1 MRIQTLE
8 LQRARRRGAA
18 SAPLLAVMLAIA
30 AACFAVACS
39 NTTADTLI
47 FGKKVAAARAARRQ
61 AEAAAS
67 ASQAAAAPTPAAAV
81 QDSSGGMNS
90 TDIAKTSAT
99 DVAPAPAKVG
109 AAEPAVVPETAAPPI
124 ASPGA
129 NVDQV
134 VASVDGEPITQ
145 RDVIDFAQAT
155 GNPIPP
161 EDFATN
167 PTAKKAVKALIGQKL
182 LESELKNYQDK
193 VDDAQVDKY
202 IAQIRADKHMSD
214 AQFRAQIQASGL
226 SYEDLRKRARVDL
239 QKAMMV
245 QQQVREKIQISNA
258 DIQAYYDAH
267 KKDFTVEKERLKLAQ
282 ILIAIPANAT
292 PQQVAEA
299 QKKANMI
306 YARAEK
312 GQDFNDLARAYSD
325 DDSKSNGGE
334 LGWFEPN
341 DVMDEI
347 LAATKNLKPGQIS
360 VVIRT
365 KHGFHIVKLED
376 HEVPGVKPLADV
388 KDEIRNILMNEQ
400 TQTRI
405 QSWIESDLVKK
416 HYVETMY

>member
-1 MRIQTLE
+1 MLE
-8 LQRARRRGAA
+8 LKRARRRVAA
-18 SAPLLAVMLAIA
+18 SARTLVVTLAISS
-30 AACFAVACS
+30 AVAVIGCS
-39 NTTADTLI
+39 STTVETLV
-47 FGKKVAAARAARRQ
+47 FGKKVAAAREARRQ
-61 AEAAAS
+61 AV
-67 ASQAAAAPTPAAAV
+67 ASQAAAAATPAPPV
-81 QDSSGGMNS
+81 QESSDYHSMDSP
-90 TDIAKTSAT
+90 KLP
-99 DVAPAPAKVG
+99 PAPAQVG
-109 AAEPAVVPETAAPPI
+109 AALPAVVPEAAAPPI
-124 ASPGA
+124 SHVGGA

-145 RDVIDFAQAT
+145 RDVLDFASAS

-161 EDFATN
+161 DEFATS
-167 PTAKKAVKALIGQKL
+167 PIAKKAVKALVGQKL

-202 IAQIRADKHMSD
+202 IVQIRGDKHMTD
-214 AQFRAQIQASGL
+214 AQFRAQLQASGI

-239 QKAMMV
+239 EKAMMV

-258 DIQAYYDAH
+258 DIQAYYDTH
-267 KKDFTVEKERLKLAQ
+267 KADFTVEKERLKLAQ
-282 ILIAIPANAT
+282 ILIAIPPNAT
-292 PQQVAEA
+292 PEQIAEA

-312 GQDFNDLARAYSD
+312 GQDFNDLARTYSD

-365 KHGFHIVKLED
+365 KHGFHIVKLEE
-376 HEVPGVKPLADV
+376 HEVPGLKPLPEVRDQ
-388 KDEIRNILMNEQ
+388 IRNALMNEQ
-400 TQTRI
+400 TNARI